1 MARAETTYC
10 TARLEFSICLQEIFH
25 IHLLEIVGN
34 QRFLYP
40 QHQPGPVA
48 GPSALVDDDDG
59 LGPLPSGWERRVQPD
74 GKYWRYNNFVTFTF

>member
-1 MARAETTYC
+1 MK
-10 TARLEFSICLQEIFH
+10 F
-25 IHLLEIVGN
+25 VGN

-40 QHQPGPVA
+40 QHQPAPVP

-74 GKYWRYNNFVTFTF
+74 GKYYFSFLQKVFALSYCWNKYYQT